1 MREVVARS
9 LREIVIGRA
18 RGLLDKAKCQ
28 FANDAQDEAKRSL
41 YLQTPAEALV
51 AGRSEKGLVYYKR
64 GCAVEGDHGG
74 LTAKGWLTIAAL
86 APQCIASS
94 SMREALFRRSRPA
107 AFSTRT
113 GL

>member
-18 RGLLDKAKCQ
+18 RGLLDKAKGQ

-74 LTAKGWLTIAAL
+74 LTAKGVAYHHWPCFCHFCSAA
-86 APQCIASS
+86 A
-94 SMREALFRRSRPA
+94 SRPELRGEHG
-107 AFSTRT
+107 RT
-113 GL
+113 HRAKRA

>member
-18 RGLLDKAKCQ
+18 RGLLDKAKGQ

-74 LTAKGWLTIAAL
+74 LTAKGWLTSF
-86 APQCIASS
+86 Q
-94 SMREALFRRSRPA
+94 FVTHPA
-107 AFSTRT
+107 KHT
-113 GL
+113 